1 MRARPCTFPGC
12 PSLVPS
18 GRCPA
23 HQPSS
28 ASSSPTNT
36 HTPPLSHK
44 FKPFYNSKAWKDLR
58 LYKLSISPVC
68 ESCNLALA
76 TEVHHIQSLESRWD
90 LRLDMGNLGS
100 RCKPCHS
107 KETAERD
114 GSFGR
119 AREKGCRRT

>member
-1 MRARPCTFPGC
+1 MPLRPCTFPGC

-28 ASSSPTNT
+28 ASSSSTSPTGT
-36 HTPPLSHK
+36 LTPSLSHK
-44 FKPFYNSKAWKDLR
+44 FKPFYNSRAWKHLR

-68 ESCNLALA
+68 ERCNLALA
-76 TEVHHIQSLESRWD
+76 TEVHHIQSLDERWD

-107 KETAERD
+107 RETAEGD

-119 AREKGCRRT
+119 VKERKT